1 MLLQKLAQGVLRV
14 QTPLG
19 PRFVRPV
26 FAERVYLLW
35 LFRNFPAL
43 PANVLSR
50 RQQRRIETMCQR
62 HGFISQFGAS
72 YGEEFAVLGTLEQ
85 RVPAQETASAT
96 DARSSI
102 RGAVSPFTADV
113 QQQS

>member
-1 MLLQKLAQGVLRV
+1 MLLEKLAEGVLRV

-26 FAERVYLLW
+26 FTERVYLLW

-50 RQQRRIETMCQR
+50 RQQQRIERLCQR

-72 YGEEFAVLGTLEQ
+72 HGEEFAVLGTLEQ
-85 RVPAQETASAT
+85 RVPAQEASPVT
-96 DARSSI
+96 DARSGI
-102 RGAVSPFTADV
+102 RAVSPCTADA

>member
-1 MLLQKLAQGVLRV
+1 MLLEKLAEGVLRV

-26 FAERVYLLW
+26 FGERVYLLW

-50 RQQRRIETMCQR
+50 RQQRRIEGMCQK

-72 YGEEFAVLGTLEQ
+72 HGEEFAVLGTLEQ
-85 RVPAQETASAT
+85 RVPAQEAPV
-96 DARSSI
+96 ARDIAANI
-102 RGAVSPFTADV
+102 RSAVSSLTADA
-113 QQQS
+113 QQES

>member
-1 MLLQKLAQGVLRV
+1 MLLEKLVEGVLRV

-50 RQQRRIETMCQR
+50 RQQRRIEGMCLK
-62 HGFISQFGAS
+62 HGFISQVGAS
-72 YGEEFAVLGTLEQ
+72 HGEELAVLGTLEQ
-85 RVPAQETASAT
+85 RPPAQEAPVVRDTAA
-96 DARSSI
+96 SI
-102 RGAVSPFTADV
+102 RSTVSSLTADA
-113 QQQS
+113 QQES